1 MMYCSSRW
9 FHPNISGIEAEVLLM
24 DRGFDGSFLARPS
37 RSNPGDFTLSV
48 RLVFCVLLCARHL
61 FTGRPWTEIVVVPS
75 LIVMAHELVKFAHFH
90 CFIYIAETERNGD
103 ISFERCELQC
113 NWFVESENGS

>member
-1 MMYCSSRW
+1 MKKVSLKIDAIIYSSSRW

-48 RLVFCVLLCARHL
+48 R
-61 FTGRPWTEIVVVPS
+61 
-75 LIVMAHELVKFAHFH
+75 
-90 CFIYIAETERNGD
+90 
-103 ISFERCELQC
+103 
-113 NWFVESENGS
+113 